1 MAEYRSSKPGP
12 IKPIHGHDAPCALC
26 QSKESRTQVFMLP
39 SSTSCPDGWHT
50 EYDGYLVAARWN
62 HPRTE
67 YVCLDRNQEILPS
80 SNKTF
85 EAVSYFFQ
93 VEIVS
98 TPGDVLPLVYETGK
112 ELTCAV
118 CTM

>member
-1 MAEYRSSKPGP
+1 
-12 IKPIHGHDAPCALC
+12 
-26 QSKESRTQVFMLP
+26 MLP
-39 SSTSCPDGWHT
+39 SSTSCPDGWHK

-67 YVCLDRNQEILPS
+67 YVCLDRTPEVVPS
-80 SNKTF
+80 SRSLG
-85 EAVSYFFQ
+85 AISHFFQ
-93 VEIVS
+93 VEIVT
-98 TPGDVLPLVYETGK
+98 TPGDGLPLAYESGK